1 MRGRSP
7 ETCAT
12 SGRAADDRGYNV
24 GMNVRSRASLLRAP
38 ATAGI
43 VHLVIVVAA
52 LAAPAAPARAAPVQT
67 TAMRTK
73 IATPTTVAM
82 AVAPAAAAPAAGSTA
97 GDPTA
102 GLLADRVVVHKAAH
116 MLYLYHGDEI
126 IGAYHV
132 ELGLDPAGAKERAD
146 DFRTPEGHYVLAAR
160 NPHSAYF
167 LSIEVSY
174 PNQRDDARAERHH
187 WEPGGD
193 IMIHG
198 TPNDPRYP
206 AAYYETQNWT
216 NGCIALSD
224 SNMVDVWMKTRPG
237 IPIDIYP

>member
-1 MRGRSP
+1 MNARKTLLDRSP
-7 ETCAT
+7 AHA
-12 SGRAADDRGYNV
+12 GLVPWLAA
-24 GMNVRSRASLLRAP
+24 
-38 ATAGI
+38 
-43 VHLVIVVAA
+43 AA
-52 LAAPAAPARAAPVQT
+52 LLAAAGAAHAAPA
-67 TAMRTK
+67 
-73 IATPTTVAM
+73 TTVAM
-82 AVAPAAAAPAAGSTA
+82 TNTIATSTKSMGTPPRGAAPNLGSEPASNPDAA
-97 GDPTA
+97 TA
-102 GLLADRVVVHKAAH
+102 GLMADRVVVRKSAH
-116 MLYLYHGDEI
+116 TLYLYHGNEI

-132 ELGLDPAGAKERAD
+132 EFGLEPRGPKERED
-146 DFRTPEGHYVLAAR
+146 DFRTPEGHYFLEGR

-174 PNQRDDARAERHH
+174 PNRRDEARAERHH

-206 AAYYETQNWT
+206 GTYYQSQNWT

-224 SNMVDVWMKTRPG
+224 SNMVDVWMKTRNG

>member
-1 MRGRSP
+1 MNARKTP
-7 ETCAT
+7 L
-12 SGRAADDRGYNV
+12 DR
-24 GMNVRSRASLLRAP
+24 
-38 ATAGI
+38 I
-43 VHLVIVVAA
+43 
-52 LAAPAAPARAAPVQT
+52 PARAGVFPLLAAIVF
-67 TAMRTK
+67 
-73 IATPTTVAM
+73 
-82 AVAPAAAAPAAGSTA
+82 PALGFAAGTGSAHAVTA
-97 GDPTA
+97 ATVISRP
-102 GLLADRVVVHKAAH
+102 LLARLTRSTGTPPNGAASTLGFEPAPSQNAATAALMADRIVVHKAAH
-116 MLYLYHGDEI
+116 MLYLYHGNEV

-132 ELGLDPAGAKERAD
+132 EFGLDPRGAKERED
-146 DFRTPEGHYVLAAR
+146 DFRTPEGRYFLEGR

-174 PNQRDDARAERHH
+174 PNRRDEARAERHH

-224 SNMVDVWMKTRPG
+224 SDMVDVWMKTRNG
-237 IPIDIYP
+237 IPIDIDP

>member
-1 MRGRSP
+1 MNAPKTPLDRSP
-7 ETCAT
+7 A
-12 SGRAADDRGYNV
+12 
-24 GMNVRSRASLLRAP
+24 RASVVPLL
-38 ATAGI
+38 ATA
-43 VHLVIVVAA
+43 VFVTAA
-52 LAAPAAPARAAPVQT
+52 GAAHAAPAATVAMT
-67 TAMRTK
+67 TT
-73 IATPTTVAM
+73 IATPAKSTGT
-82 AVAPAAAAPAAGSTA
+82 PQKGAAPNLDIGPSSNPDAA
-97 GDPTA
+97 TA
-102 GLLADRVVVHKAAH
+102 GLMADRVVVRKSAH
-116 MLYLYHGDEI
+116 TLYLYHGNEI

-132 ELGLDPAGAKERAD
+132 EFGLDPRGPKERED
-146 DFRTPEGHYVLAAR
+146 DFRTPEGHYSLEGR

-174 PNQRDDARAERHH
+174 PNRRDEARAERHH

-206 AAYYETQNWT
+206 GTYYESQNWT

-224 SNMVDVWMKTRPG
+224 SNMVDVWMKTRNG